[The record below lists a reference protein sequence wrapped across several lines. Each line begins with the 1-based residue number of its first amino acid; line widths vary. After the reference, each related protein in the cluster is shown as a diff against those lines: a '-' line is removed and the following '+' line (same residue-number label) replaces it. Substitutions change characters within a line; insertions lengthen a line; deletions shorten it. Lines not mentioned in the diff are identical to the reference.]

1 MCDFRIKKNATSF
14 IPLDSPK
21 RFLAKK
27 NGSRTSSLAPEEEKS
42 PVSQENRDPNA
53 MSLTMGSFGTVCTS
67 PKHLVEISKMRK
79 LEEAKR

>member
-14 IPLDSPK
+14 FPMDSPK

-27 NGSRTSSLAPEEEKS
+27 NGSRTSSLAPEEEEKS
-42 PVSQENRDPNA
+42 LQENMDPNP
-53 MSLTMGSFGTVCTS
+53 MSHTMGSFGTVCTS